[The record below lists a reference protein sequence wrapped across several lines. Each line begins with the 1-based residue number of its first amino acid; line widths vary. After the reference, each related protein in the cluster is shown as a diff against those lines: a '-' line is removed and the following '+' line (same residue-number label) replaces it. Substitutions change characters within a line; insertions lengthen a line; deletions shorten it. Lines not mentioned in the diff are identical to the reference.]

1 MPLFA
6 KTKDVRTVSSAASSS
21 NSGKADCL
29 REVAFLS
36 IYSDAKGGRLK
47 LTSIE
52 SDAVRSARGH
62 SYT

>member
-1 MPLFA
+1 VVKQIVPR
-6 KTKDVRTVSSAASSS
+6 VAA
-21 NSGKADCL
+21 
-29 REVAFLS
+29 FIS
-36 IYSDAKGGRLK
+36 IYSDAKGGGGRLK